1 MSSREQAIIRPTS
14 RIVLINP
21 LDQVLLFT
29 TGEPS
34 DDTGRPFWFAPGGGL
49 ERGESHEEA
58 GRRELREETGLDAPM
73 GPCIW
78 LRSHTWHWAPDD
90 TWIQSVER
98 YFLVRTGTMEV
109 SKSGWTEAELQF
121 ISDHR
126 WWSLADIE
134 GSQDVFTPRRLVALL
149 PPILAGK
156 LPVQP
161 IDVGV

>member
-1 MSSREQAIIRPTS
+1 MSSREQPTIRPTS
-14 RIVLINP
+14 RILLVNQ

-29 TGEPS
+29 TEEPA

-49 ERGESHEEA
+49 EPGESHEEA

-78 LRSHTWHWAPDD
+78 LRSHTWYWAPDD
-90 TWIQSVER
+90 AWIQSVER

-109 SKSGWTEAELQF
+109 SKAGWTEAELRF
-121 ISDHR
+121 IRDHR
-126 WWSLADIE
+126 WWSVVEIANSRDT
-134 GSQDVFTPRRLVALL
+134 FTPRGLAALL
-149 PPILAGK
+149 PPVLSGK